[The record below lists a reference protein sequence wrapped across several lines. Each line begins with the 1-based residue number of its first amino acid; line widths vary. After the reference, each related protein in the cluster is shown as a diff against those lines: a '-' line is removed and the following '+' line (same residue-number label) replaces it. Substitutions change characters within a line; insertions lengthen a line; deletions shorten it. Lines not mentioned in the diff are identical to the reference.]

1 MIMETWSWGRSLL
14 RAEIKWNDKKI
25 IILIEYDEY
34 VEWENYEYDEWENYD
49 EEIIMGEIIA
59 ESRNQVIFW
68 KIMRNDNF
76 DWMWW

>member
-1 MIMETWSWGRSLL
+1 M
-14 RAEIKWNDKKI
+14 
-25 IILIEYDEY
+25 LIEYDEY